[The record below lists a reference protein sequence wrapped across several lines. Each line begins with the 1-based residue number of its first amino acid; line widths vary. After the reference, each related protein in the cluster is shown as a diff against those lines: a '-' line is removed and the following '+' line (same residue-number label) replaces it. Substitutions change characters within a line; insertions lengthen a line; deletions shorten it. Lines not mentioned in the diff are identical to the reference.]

1 MRRNLTPEEN
11 TVYVWRIEL
20 TLREDQIQDCRK
32 LLSPD
37 ENERADR
44 FYFDRDRRQF
54 IAAHRALRT
63 ILSEYL
69 NILPRQVAYSYAA
82 NGKPELASGLRE
94 SGIKFNLSHSKELAI
109 VAVTQGLCV
118 GVDLEFVDPELAIEE
133 LSSTFFS
140 QAEISTLRAL
150 PAERRRQA
158 FFECWTRKEAYIKAL
173 GIGLTLPLDSF
184 DVAFGPGVSAAL
196 LRTEVSVEE
205 LSRWSIYDITVSESY
220 VAALV
225 VEGKMHR
232 LQHRQW
238 ESCS

>member
-1 MRRNLTPEEN
+1 MRGNSTPEEN
-11 TVYVWRIEL
+11 TVHVWRIGL
-20 TLREDQIQDCRK
+20 TLQEDQIHDCRK

-54 IAAHRALRT
+54 ITAHGALRA

-69 NILPRQVAYSYAA
+69 NILPQEVAYSYAA
-82 NGKPELASGLRE
+82 NGKPEPASGLRE

-109 VAVTQGLCV
+109 VAVAQGLCV
-118 GVDLEFVDPELAIEE
+118 GVDLEFIDPELAIEKI
-133 LSSTFFS
+133 SRAFFS
-140 QAEISTLRAL
+140 RKEISTLQAL

-173 GIGLTLPLDSF
+173 GRGLTLPLDSI

-196 LRTEVSVEE
+196 LRAEVSADE
-205 LSRWSIYDITVSESY
+205 LSRWSIYDIAVSESY

-225 VEGKMHR
+225 VEGEMHR

-238 ESCS
+238 ESRS

>member
-1 MRRNLTPEEN
+1 M
-11 TVYVWRIEL
+11 
-20 TLREDQIQDCRK
+20 
-32 LLSPD
+32 
-37 ENERADR
+37 
-44 FYFDRDRRQF
+44 
-54 IAAHRALRT
+54 
-63 ILSEYL
+63 
-69 NILPRQVAYSYAA
+69 AYSYAA

-109 VAVTQGLCV
+109 IAVTQGLCV
-118 GVDLEFVDPELAIEE
+118 GVDLEFVNPELAIEE
-133 LSSTFFS
+133 ISSAFFS

-173 GIGLTLPLDSF
+173 GKGLTLPLDSF

-196 LRTEVSVEE
+196 LRAEVSAEE

-225 VEGKMHR
+225 VEGEMHR

-238 ESCS
+238 GSRS

>member
-1 MRRNLTPEEN
+1 MRRNSTSEEN

-20 TLREDQIQDCRK
+20 TLQEDQIQDCRK

-54 IAAHRALRT
+54 IAAHGALRA

-69 NILPRQVAYSYAA
+69 NILPREVAYSYAA

-109 VAVTQGLCV
+109 IAVTQGLCV

-133 LSSTFFS
+133 ISSAFFS

-173 GIGLTLPLDSF
+173 GKGLTLPLDSF

-196 LRTEVSVEE
+196 LRAEVSAEE

-225 VEGKMHR
+225 VEGEMHR
-232 LQHRQW
+232 LQQKQW
-238 ESCS
+238 ESRS